1 MTYHNLSSII
11 ESRSKIFMRLSTLRL
26 MKVKWE
32 THPALAK
39 EEAIWSITSSSRC
52 YRTLM
57 TGRTKLLT
65 RRHLILPCKMR
76 TQWILNTHHFSQK
89 ELRITS
95 LALMITMTIWRI
107 TVRWTSLLPL
117 RESIRFRVSL
127 HLNLTL
133 KTIKGKRNRNLIS
146 SYWLTLKSLGSNQ
159 GIKRMHLI

>member
-1 MTYHNLSSII
+1 MTYHHLSSII
-11 ESRSKIFMRLSTLRL
+11 ESRSKIFMRLSTPRH
-26 MKVKWE
+26 MEVKWE

-52 YRTLM
+52 YRTL
-57 TGRTKLLT
+57 TTFRTKLLT
-65 RRHLILPCKMR
+65 RSYLILPCKMR
-76 TQWILNTHHFSQK
+76 TQWITRHFSQK

-107 TVRWTSLLPL
+107 TARWTSLLPL

-146 SYWLTLKSLGSNQ
+146 SYWLTLKSPGSNQ